1 MPTKPPGVLILLTL
15 LTLLTAC
22 APTGVST
29 GGEVRIRVAD
39 GSDGLAGLSRVVITW
54 RDAALHTAGQPRDA
68 GWVDIPLTQ
77 KTVELGAAGQTGQ
90 LIAVAPF
97 PVGAYDRVR
106 VEVAE
111 VYGERDGQRVP
122 IRNIVEPIYLPA
134 PLTRSAE
141 IRIDMIVLPLL
152 NPAAPERYAV
162 YTKHVEVK

>member
-1 MPTKPPGVLILLTL
+1 MPTKPLLTLLILLTL
-15 LTLLTAC
+15 LAAC
-22 APTGVST
+22 APTGAST

-39 GSDGLAGLSRVVITW
+39 GSDGLAGLNRVVITLH
-54 RDAALHTAGQPRDA
+54 DAALHTAGQPRDE

-77 KTVELGAAGQTGQ
+77 KTLELGAAGQAGQ
-90 LIAVAPF
+90 VVAVAPF
-97 PVGAYDRVR
+97 PAGTYDRAR

-134 PLTRSAE
+134 PLARPAE
-141 IRIDMIVLPLL
+141 IRIEIIALPLL